1 MKTDDLIRLLAADTQ
16 VREPLG
22 PAIAVALGVGLAV
35 CAVLLVFQVHLRHD
49 LLTAILQP
57 RVAFKI
63 GVTAAVAVLAIVLLD
78 RIGRPGVPVVGAGRL
93 LLLPLAAVLIA
104 VALELAMTPA
114 ASWGE
119 RLVGRNPGW
128 CLVYIPVFAA
138 VPLAA
143 ILTAMRRAAPESP
156 TRAGAVAGLAAAGMA
171 AAFYAWHCPDD
182 SPLFLATWY
191 VIASA
196 AVTGVG
202 ALLGRRLLVW

>member
-1 MKTDDLIRLLAADTQ
+1 MKTDDLIRLLAADVH

-22 PAIAVALGVGLAV
+22 PAIARALGVGVVV
-35 CAVLLVFQVHLRHD
+35 CAALLVFDIHLRHD
-49 LLTAILQP
+49 LATAIMLP

-63 GVTAAVAVLAIVLLD
+63 LLTLSIAVLAIGLLE
-78 RIGRPGVPVVGAGRL
+78 RVGRPGVPLATAERL
-93 LLLPLAAVLIA
+93 LLLPLAAIVIA
-104 VALELAMTPA
+104 VGLELALTPA
-114 ASWGE
+114 ASWGA
-119 RLVGRNPGW
+119 RLVGRNAGW
-128 CLVYIPVFAA
+128 CLFYIPVFSA

-143 ILTAMRRAAPESP
+143 ILTAMRRSAPESP
-156 TRAGAVAGLAAAGMA
+156 TLAGAVAGLSAAGMA

-191 VIASA
+191 TIAGA